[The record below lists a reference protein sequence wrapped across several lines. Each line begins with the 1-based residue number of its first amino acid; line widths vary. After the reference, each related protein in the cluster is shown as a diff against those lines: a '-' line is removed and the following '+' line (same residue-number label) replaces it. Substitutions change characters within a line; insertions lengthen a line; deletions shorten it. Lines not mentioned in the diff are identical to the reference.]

1 MPLLLVK
8 IMWKLT
14 WRWYTMCTACHNRDR
29 HTHRGQYEV
38 KHGVG
43 SLFVKSDSPN
53 NSVTVHWRYYEIHKH
68 HHVRH
73 RLTMYLYW
81 RYYGIHKHHHVRH
94 RLTMYLYWRYYEI
107 HKHHHVIHRLTMYLY
122 WRYYG
127 IHKHHHVRHRL
138 TMYLYWRYY
147 EIHKHHHVRHR
158 LTMYLY
164 WLYPH
169 KTLPSHNP
177 FDTLYIIVMKGVS
190 VYNYSDTPQGNSK
203 LIANNNAHEPT
214 CTPLPCIVNTCAFVL
229 KWGWLFIPIT
239 NIL

>member
-53 NSVTVHWRYYEIHKH
+53 NSVTVH
-68 HHVRH
+68 
-73 RLTMYLYW
+73 
-81 RYYGIHKHHHVRH
+81 
-94 RLTMYLYWRYYEI
+94 
-107 HKHHHVIHRLTMYLY
+107 
-122 WRYYG
+122 
-127 IHKHHHVRHRL
+127 
-138 TMYLYWRYY
+138 WRYY

>member
-68 HHVRH
+68 HHVR
-73 RLTMYLYW
+73 
-81 RYYGIHKHHHVRH
+81 
-94 RLTMYLYWRYYEI
+94 
-107 HKHHHVIHRLTMYLY
+107 HRLTMYLY

>member
-73 RLTMYLYW
+73 RLTMY
-81 RYYGIHKHHHVRH
+81 
-94 RLTMYLYWRYYEI
+94 MYWRYYEI

-127 IHKHHHVRHRL
+127 
-138 TMYLYWRYY
+138 
-147 EIHKHHHVRHR
+147 IHKHHHVRHR